1 MGTGRYRF
9 ENGAVKT
16 ATEVI
21 SEKSDLYQSL
31 KKHEIVLESALKSMV
46 KAIARLKGAKI
57 EEVNIDFDDSI
68 IEDKV
73 SERQQDRQDVSMSV
87 MPLWEY
93 RAKWYGEDEETAKSM
108 IPEQADII
116 L

>member
-1 MGTGRYRF
+1 MKG
-9 ENGAVKT
+9 
-16 ATEVI
+16 
-21 SEKSDLYQSL
+21 L
-31 KKHEIVLESALKSMV
+31 V
-46 KAIARLKGAKI
+46 KAIGRLKGVKI
-57 EEVNIDFDDSI
+57 EDVNIDFDDSI

-73 SERQQDRQDVSMSV
+73 SERQQDRQDVAMGV

-93 RAKWYGEDEETAKSM
+93 RVKWYGEDEETAKSM